1 MCVYSNT
8 TEYYSTIK
16 KKKKKNKEILSFA
29 TTWINLEGIMV
40 CEIGQT
46 GKDKYFMVSL
56 VCGI

>member
-16 KKKKKNKEILSFA
+16 KKEKKNEEILSFA
-29 TTWINLEGIMV
+29 TTWINLEGILV
-40 CEIGQT
+40 CEIGQI

-56 VCGI
+56 ICGI